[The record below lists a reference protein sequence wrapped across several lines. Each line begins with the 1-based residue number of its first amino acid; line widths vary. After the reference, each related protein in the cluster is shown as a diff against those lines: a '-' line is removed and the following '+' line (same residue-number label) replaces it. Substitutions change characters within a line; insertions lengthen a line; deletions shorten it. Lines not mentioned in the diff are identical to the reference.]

1 MKKIYSLLVM
11 MLLGLAAA
19 NAETSTLTFTAAC
32 GGSGTADDGAA
43 WTVTSDG
50 IESAFDGTK
59 GIHYGTGKA
68 AVQYIQLSTSD
79 ITGTITEVKVNAS
92 TASGVSA
99 TASVTVGGEAFGG
112 DAQSLSTTAT
122 DYTFTGSASGEIVV
136 TVTKPSSATKAI
148 YVKSVAVTY
157 TEGGEPA
164 ETYAIT
170 YNAME
175 NGSVTG
181 PAEAAEGATV
191 TLTVTPASG
200 YQLASLTVEDE
211 NDEAISVSNNKFTMP
226 AGPVYVSATFEE
238 IPPITSLAT
247 VNAFADNTEFTFT
260 APTVV
265 LGKKNKNMY
274 IATADNA
281 AGTLLY
287 ASSNWDSGFTFGKE
301 IAGGWSGT
309 KTTYNT
315 KPEVTSIADMSLS
328 GNEVALTPIEISA
341 ADLTLA
347 NFGRYAVLRSAV
359 SDGSA
364 ITDAN
369 NAAVTVYNQFDVA
382 VPATAGTY
390 DIYGVIGWNNGA
402 GQFMILSSEAVDVPE
417 PTKYAIEIDAQIV
430 NGTVEADKTEAAE
443 GETVTLTVT
452 PATGYEL
459 EAITV
464 LDANLE
470 EVTVSNN
477 AFTMPASNVLVSATF
492 VEQGEQPQPGGTTV
506 TDELTYDLIGVTGS
520 SYSDWSNVTGTSG
533 TVYKGNSAG
542 GNSAIQLRSNNSNS
556 GIVSTSSVGNVKS
569 VTLTWNSNTS
579 TGRTVSI
586 YGSNSAYSAASAL
599 YSSSTQGTL
608 LGELSI
614 DNATNSVSTLT
625 VDGDYA
631 YIGIRSKSGAL
642 YLDGID
648 IEWEV
653 AAVSEEFYITATPPA
668 GTYEG
673 PQTVFLEGHNGEIA
687 QATYTINAGE
697 EIDYDPQTGILIDKS
712 CTLSVFALDADGN
725 EANLDAEYV
734 ITYPELEVT
743 LTPEAGTY
751 YEAQNVTVAVANV
764 YNDGEYLVSYQI
776 GEGQEQ
782 EYDAQAGI
790 DITESCTLT
799 IKVEANYQSFEQSY
813 EYVITE
819 APELL
824 TENATIVFTSGSND
838 GSAFTG
844 DNAAIDEGADLIA
857 SITNYD
863 KFYTNGA
870 NGAKFGTGS
879 VAGKA
884 TINLVNGYAATKV
897 VVKAMAYGSDSG
909 VTFKLNG
916 TESET
921 IATDELADYEFTLDG
936 TGIYSLAFEASK
948 SSKCRFWVKSIDI
961 ICSEQP
967 EGISLAEALAGGEGL
982 ISNDLTVVKVYG
994 GKAYLT
1000 DGEDN
1005 WVSIEGGNA
1014 GQLTPGA
1021 VIDGYQLSGIANA
1034 ATNPAINIS
1043 EDVTFT
1049 QGENIPT
1056 IDELDLRG
1064 GIAEMPKA
1072 GKVVSITGYFLQEN
1086 GQNVFS
1092 AYSGKNG
1099 SKGNTIPLA
1108 DAGSMTVGSEY
1119 TIEAA
1124 ITLTE
1129 AWDAEQSAGAP
1140 RRVSPTGDD
1149 ALKNITLSLVGEPV
1163 STAVNDIAVDA
1174 DVVSVKYV
1182 NVAGQVSAQPFDG
1195 INVVVTTYV
1204 DGTTKA
1210 VKVVK

>member
-11 MLLGLAAA
+11 MLIGFAASWA
-19 NAETSTLTFTAAC
+19 DTSTLTFESKC
-32 GGSGTADDGAA
+32 NGSGTADDGVE

-50 IESAFDGTK
+50 TESTYDNTK
-59 GIHYGTGKA
+59 GIHYGTGSN
-68 AVQYIQLSTSD
+68 AVQYIELSTSG
-79 ITGTITEVKVNAS
+79 ITGTITQVVVNAS

-164 ETYAIT
+164 ETYTIN

-191 TLTVTPASG
+191 TLTVTPDSG
-200 YQLASLTVEDE
+200 YQLATLTVED
-211 NDEAISVSNNKFTMP
+211 DDDVAISVSNNKFTMP

-247 VNAFADNTEFTFT
+247 VNAFADGTEFTFT

-265 LGKKNKNMY
+265 LGVKNRNMY

-287 ASSNWDSGFTFGKE
+287 ATSNWDSGYTFGKE
-301 IAGGWSGT
+301 IAAGWSGT

-315 KPEVTSIADMSLS
+315 KPEITSPADVALS
-328 GNEVALTPIEISA
+328 GNDVTLTPVEISA

-364 ITDAN
+364 ITDADN
-369 NAAVTVYNQFDVA
+369 VAVTVYNQFDVA

-402 GQFMILSSEAVDVPE
+402 GQFMILSYEAVDVPE
-417 PTKYAIEIDAQIV
+417 PTKYAIEIDAQIA
-430 NGTVEADKTEAAE
+430 NGTVVADKAEAAE

-477 AFTMPASNVLVSATF
+477 AFTMPASDVLVSATF
-492 VEQGEQPQPGGTTV
+492 VEQGEQPQPTTEGTATFVFNTEGGNYYYTAD
-506 TDELTYDLIGVTGS
+506 TDIIDVELTAGDITLVFGK
-520 SYSDWSNVTGTSG
+520 TSG
-533 TVYKGNSAG
+533 TSPKYYASDHTARAYNGSTMTFTAPTGSNITAIAFDYERGGAGSADSGTYGNGAWSG
-542 GNSAIQLRSNNSNS
+542 SSNS
-556 GIVSTSSVGNVKS
+556 VVISLTATTRVKS
-569 VTLTWNSNTS
+569 ITVT
-579 TGRTVSI
+579 
-586 YGSNSAYSAASAL
+586 YAAA
-599 YSSSTQGTL
+599 
-608 LGELSI
+608 EP
-614 DNATNSVSTLT
+614 
-625 VDGDYA
+625 
-631 YIGIRSKSGAL
+631 
-642 YLDGID
+642 
-648 IEWEV
+648 
-653 AAVSEEFYITATPPA
+653 VSEEFYITATPPA

-673 PQTVFLEGHNGEIA
+673 PQVVYIEAHNGEIEEA
-687 QATYTINAGE
+687 LYTVNEGETQTYNAETGIAIDAAGENSIYVYATDTEGNEAELNLTYTI
-697 EIDYDPQTGILIDKS
+697 
-712 CTLSVFALDADGN
+712 
-725 EANLDAEYV
+725 
-734 ITYPELEVT
+734 TYPDVEIAVS
-743 LTPEAGTY
+743 PEAGTY
-751 YEAQNVTVAVANV
+751 YEAQNVHVTVAGT
-764 YNDGEYLVSYQI
+764 YGEDVLI
-776 GEGQEQ
+776 GYKFAEEDQYI
-782 EYDAQAGI
+782 EYDDEAGI
-790 DITESCTLT
+790 DITESCTLYVNVVT
-799 IKVEANYQSFEQSY
+799 DYQDTEASF

-844 DNAAIDEGADLIA
+844 NNAAIDEGADLIA

-982 ISNDLTVVKVYG
+982 ISNDLTVVKVYN

-1014 GQLTPGA
+1014 AQLTPGA

-1034 ATNPAINIS
+1034 GTSPAITIS

-1056 IDELDLRG
+1056 IDELDLRT
-1064 GIAEMPKA
+1064 ADALEMPKA
-1072 GKVVSITGYFLQEN
+1072 GKVVSITGYYLQEN

-1092 AYSGKNG
+1092 AYSGANG

-1140 RRVSPTGDD
+1140 RRVSPTSDD

>member
-92 TASGVSA
+92 TASGVTA
-99 TASVTVGGEAFGG
+99 TASVTVGGAAFGG

-157 TEGGEPA
+157 QEGGEPA
-164 ETYAIT
+164 QTYDIT
-170 YNAME
+170 YNEME

-181 PAEAAEGATV
+181 PTSAAEGATV
-191 TLTVTPASG
+191 TLTVTPATG
-200 YQLASLTVEDE
+200 YQLATLTVEDA
-211 NDEAISVSNNKFTMP
+211 NDVAISVSNNKFTMP

-238 IPPITSLAT
+238 IPTLQSIA
-247 VNAFADNTEFTFT
+247 EFIGST
-260 APTVV
+260 
-265 LGKKNKNMY
+265 
-274 IATADNA
+274 
-281 AGTLLY
+281 GTQ
-287 ASSNWDSGFTFGKE
+287 TFGIPVVALGQNGSNLYIVDE
-301 IAGGWSGT
+301 NNTAGLLVYGTIDQTYSFGDVIPAGFSGT
-309 KTTYNT
+309 Y
-315 KPEVTSIADMSLS
+315 SLFRS
-328 GNEVALTPIEISA
+328 QHELASPAGFAASTAQATLTPMEASIS
-341 ADLTLA
+341 DISHV
-347 NFGRYAVLRSAV
+347 NFGRYAVLRGATISGTTITVGSETVTLYNRFEVAAPT
-359 SDGSA
+359 DG
-364 ITDAN
+364 
-369 NAAVTVYNQFDVA
+369 
-382 VPATAGTY
+382 GTY
-390 DIYGVIGWNNGA
+390 DIYGVISIYNEGA
-402 GQFMILSSEAVDVPE
+402 QFLPIRFEAVDVPE

-430 NGTVEADKTEAAE
+430 NGTVEADKAEAAE

-1014 GQLTPGA
+1014 DQLTPGA

-1034 ATNPAINIS
+1034 ATNPAITIS

-1092 AYSGKNG
+1092 AYSGANG

-1140 RRVSPTGDD
+1140 RRVSPTSDD
-1149 ALKNITLSLVGEPV
+1149 ALKNITLSLVGDPV
-1163 STAVNDIAVDA
+1163 ATAVNDIAVDA